1 MGTRERRDREK
12 QERRAQILD
21 CARKL
26 FWKKGFAGTTIPEI
40 AAATELAPGTLYL
53 YFPSKDALYAE
64 LLVDGYDLL
73 IERLRAAVD
82 EPAPPRQ
89 AAGKLIQT
97 FFEFAQKHPQYF
109 DVIFFVLQKEGG
121 QPQGVFGEGQLERFT
136 QRENA
141 CKEIAANVLG
151 GGGLPREQAALT
163 VEAVWRMLVGMVF
176 YCRGDTAEELA
187 AIAGQAKELIL
198 AGMFGSE

>member
-1 MGTRERRDREK
+1 MGTRERREREK
-12 QERRAQILD
+12 QERRDGILKS
-21 CARKL
+21 ARKL

-64 LLVDGYDLL
+64 LLVEGYDRL
-73 IERLRAAVD
+73 IERLRAAIE
-82 EPAPPRQ
+82 EPAPPRE
-89 AAGKLIQT
+89 AAGRLIQA

-109 DVIFFVLQKEGG
+109 DIIFFVLQKDGG
-121 QPQGVFGEGQLERFT
+121 EPQGLLGEGQLERFT
-136 QRENA
+136 QRENV

-151 GGGLPREQAALT
+151 GVGVPREEAALT

-176 YCRGDTAEELA
+176 YCRGESAERLA
-187 AIAGQAKELIL
+187 AIAERAKELIL
-198 AGMFGSE
+198 AGMFGRE